1 MARDRSRRDNHH
13 APTSARSARCAAP
26 AATRRRVRPAGATS
40 AGPDPA
46 VVLRAAALDPL
57 RAMITIGVRGSLT
70 IPARLRRALA
80 LEPGGRLIAELT
92 PEGVLLRPAIT
103 FPRDRCGVGEF
114 RSSIDAED
122 ELERFLCRRRRR
134 TAA

>member
-1 MARDRSRRDNHH
+1 MARDRSRRDNPRASKPAH
-13 APTSARSARCAAP
+13 SARCAAP
-26 AATRRRVRPAGATS
+26 RSSRRRTRTDGACRDDPAPAATPG
-40 AGPDPA
+40 
-46 VVLRAAALDPL
+46 AAALDPL
-57 RAMITIGVRGSLT
+57 HARITINVRGSLT

-80 LEPGGRLIAELT
+80 LEPGGCLIAELT

-103 FPRDRCGVGEF
+103 FPRDRCGVREF

-122 ELERFLCRRRRR
+122 ELERFLRRRRRR

>member
-13 APTSARSARCAAP
+13 APKSARSARCAAP
-26 AATRRRVRPAGATS
+26 AATRRRVRPVGASS
-40 AGPDPA
+40 ADPDPA
-46 VVLRAAALDPL
+46 VMLRAAVLDPL
-57 RAMITIGVRGSLT
+57 RATIAINVRGSLT

-92 PEGVLLRPAIT
+92 PDGVLLRPAIT
-103 FPRDRCGVGEF
+103 FPRDRCGVSEF

-122 ELERFLCRRRRR
+122 DLEKFLRRRKRR
-134 TAA
+134 SMR